1 MNPKSTVLK
10 ALYNRPGRCT
20 ELIFPINAFHAKILA
35 DLGFEGLILGA
46 AAVLAPILG
55 RVDNGTIS
63 LTESVQVSKWFAD
76 AVDIPCVT
84 DTDACFGGIFQVE
97 RAVKEFIQAGVAGI
111 IIEDQPFLTK
121 RMGAVSGKEVVP
133 IEEALAKLRVA
144 IDVRDQFCPDF
155 QITARCDAL
164 TAVNA
169 NGISETVNRLLA
181 YKKVG
186 ADVLHFEGPRTLEE
200 IRLVRDAVPGP
211 LVCTT
216 YSLPEEIT
224 AEEGAQLGLAAVYYL
239 QALRSNARFLYYL
252 YSDIRNRGFRE
263 AIASFN
269 TSCPVDDIILWKIR
283 QKYTLG
289 ELEAFERKYLG
300 EQVSARYDRDASHTL
315 PKTL

>member
-1 MNPKSTVLK
+1 MNARSTALK
-10 ALYNRPGRCT
+10 ALYNRPGKCA

-76 AVDIPCVT
+76 AVDIPCIT

-97 RAVKEFIQAGVAGI
+97 RAVREFIQAGVAGI
-111 IIEDQPFLTK
+111 IMEDQPFLTK
-121 RMGAVSGKEVVP
+121 RMGAVSGKEVIP
-133 IEEALAKLRVA
+133 IDEAVAKLRVA
-144 IDVRDQFCPDF
+144 IDVRNEFSPDF

-169 NGISETVNRLLA
+169 NGISEAITRMLA
-181 YKKVG
+181 YKEAG

-200 IRLVRDAVPGP
+200 IRQVRAAVPGP
-211 LVCTT
+211 LVCTA
-216 YSLPEEIT
+216 YALPEEIT

-239 QALRSNARFLYYL
+239 QALRSNSRFFYYL
-252 YSDIRNRGFRE
+252 YNDIRERGLRQAIE
-263 AIASFN
+263 AFN
-269 TSCPVDDIILWKIR
+269 ANCPVNEGTLAQIR
-283 QKYTLG
+283 RKYTLG
-289 ELEAFERKYLG
+289 DLEAFERKYLG
-300 EQVSARYDRDASHTL
+300 EQVSARYAADAGHTL